1 MNDLTVTQW
10 AARWS
15 IPARALEELV
25 GCTWFPPNL
34 STDAPMYSE
43 AGVQSRVRL
52 EAAQKGVRLWRNN
65 VGVLMDADGRPV
77 RYGLANDSKA
87 LNQRV
92 KSGDLIG
99 WRPHLV
105 VPADV
110 GKLLAIFLS
119 RECKPVDWKP
129 PRSGEAL
136 EHYEAQQRWAQLVQR
151 DGGDAAIVQGVGSL

>member
-1 MNDLTVTQW
+1 MNGLTVTQW
-10 AARWS
+10 AARWG
-15 IPARALEELV
+15 IPAQALDELV
-25 GCTWFPPNL
+25 GVTWAPAAA
-34 STDAPMYSE
+34 TDATYTE

-52 EAAQKGVRLWRNN
+52 EGAQKGVRLWRNN
-65 VGVLMDADGRPV
+65 VGVLLDVDGRPV

-87 LNQRV
+87 LNKRI
-92 KSGDLIG
+92 KSADLIG

-105 VPADV
+105 MPADV

-129 PRSGEAL
+129 PRSGAAL
-136 EHYEAQQRWAQLVQR
+136 EDYEAQQRWAQLVQR